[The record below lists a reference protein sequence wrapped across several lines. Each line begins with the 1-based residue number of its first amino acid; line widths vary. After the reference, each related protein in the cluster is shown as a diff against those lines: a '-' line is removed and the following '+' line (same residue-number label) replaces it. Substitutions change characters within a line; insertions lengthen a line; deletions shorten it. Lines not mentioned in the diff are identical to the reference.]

1 MTATNHYNCLFQNR
15 KNWYRGF
22 ESMSIF
28 SKLLANTGVIER
40 RRDDRLSAPDLE
52 VSFWSETE
60 PTRASIKDI
69 SNTGVYVVTNERWL
83 PGTDVSLTFE
93 SKSPVDSRERPS
105 VQLEARSVRH
115 GEDGVGLTFVRN
127 EAEAGL
133 WLRATAMAAVLTAPE
148 NTIGRFR
155 VVKALVFLSR
165 VSPSIEIEIASI
177 LAVSL
182 SHAGRE
188 KAIEIAISVEEQL
201 RRRNQSARN
210 NVPST
215 LILQLLDAASKAED
229 ENAQTFWVD
238 LLASSC
244 LAGSDDDESLECA
257 GVLSRLAPVHLDIFT
272 AACEK
277 ALHAGAA
284 SGQIFS
290 AGCYCTADE
299 LRRISRI
306 GNLVAIEH
314 HLNHLHDLGLL
325 EKTIKPFQC
334 EQIERA
340 NLTPTS
346 FGLRLYTRC
355 NIPPDL
361 SESAAPP
368 KLKFA
373 I

>member
-1 MTATNHYNCLFQNR
+1 
-15 KNWYRGF
+15 
-22 ESMSIF
+22 MSIL
-28 SKLLANTGVIER
+28 SKLLATTGVIER
-40 RRDDRLSAPDLE
+40 RRDDRIRAPDLE
-52 VSFWSETE
+52 VSFPSGTGQN
-60 PTRASIKDI
+60 RASIKDI
-69 SNTGVYVVTNERWL
+69 SDTGVYIVTKERWL
-83 PGTDVSLTFE
+83 PGTDVSLTLE
-93 SKSPVDSRERPS
+93 SKIPVDGRACHS
-105 VQLEARSVRH
+105 VQLEARTVRH

-127 EAEAGL
+127 EAEASL

-155 VVKALVFLSR
+155 VVKALFFLSR
-165 VSPSIEIEIASI
+165 VSPSIEIEIAKI
-177 LAVSL
+177 MAVSL
-182 SHAGRE
+182 SCEGRE
-188 KAIEIAISVEEQL
+188 KAIEIAINVEERL
-201 RRRNQSARN
+201 RRSHQPARN
-210 NVPST
+210 NVPSS
-215 LILQLLDAASKAED
+215 LILQLLEAASRAED
-229 ENAQTFWVD
+229 DHTQALWVD

-244 LAGSDDDESLECA
+244 LAGSDDDETLSCA
-257 GVLSRLAPVHLDIFT
+257 GTLSRLAPVHLAIFT

-277 ALHAGAA
+277 ALYAGAA

-299 LRRISRI
+299 LRRITRI

-361 SESAAPP
+361 TESTAPP
-368 KLKFA
+368 RLQFA